1 MKIAAGRI
9 DGFVKKPAPGIHA
22 VLVYGPDS
30 GLVTE
35 RAEVLIEAVAG
46 TLDDAFRISEIG
58 AGGLRDDPAR
68 LRDEAA
74 ALALPKVAAATLGK
88 EVRKVIVVPNR
99 IVNVVA

>member
-1 MKIAAGRI
+1 MKIAAGQI

-22 VLVYGPDS
+22 VLVYGPDA

-58 AGGLRDDPAR
+58 AGGASERSG
-68 LRDEAA
+68 AA
-74 ALALPKVAAATLGK
+74 QGRGGGAVTYRRAPGGAYSRGD
-88 EVRKVIVVPNR
+88 R
-99 IVNVVA
+99 